1 MINKYSFMVFIFLI
15 LFSIFVT
22 NCSDDEDKETLV
34 GTWVLTSMKMTSL
47 GFTVTMDPAEMGISM
62 RLTVRSDNSYT
73 MVMTEDDVTTTS
85 NGEWAT
91 SGGKLFITE
100 EGDTEEYDYSLKG
113 DKLEVSFEEIEE
125 GQTVT
130 ITQVFT
136 RQ

>member
-91 SGGKLFITE
+91 SGGKLSVSYTHL
-100 EGDTEEYDYSLKG
+100 TLPTNR
-113 DKLEVSFEEIEE
+113 EV
-125 GQTVT
+125 
-130 ITQVFT
+130 
-136 RQ
+136 